1 MISFDLF
8 RLFMYNVGDMDTN
21 RFYAKL
27 KKMQF
32 TLCNGFTKKGKVV
45 FVGDSLTQN
54 CDLKKFYPTIDSV
67 NRGIGGDTLQWLFL
81 RTDCSI
87 FNLKPKAIV
96 FLMGINDLNFYGAS
110 VEDMMDRYTAFFSL
124 LQKKC
129 KDTPVIVQS
138 LYPVI
143 TEGKTKYPMVK
154 GIKKSV
160 SLLNE
165 YLERLCENY
174 GYIFVNV
181 YEKLEC
187 NGQLDEKYSKDCLHL
202 NDEGYEVV
210 AELINEKLGEVLID

>member
-45 FVGDSLTQN
+45 FVGDSLTQG
-54 CDLKKFYPTIDSV
+54 CDLKKFYPTVDSV

-87 FNLKPKAIV
+87 FNLKPKVIV

-110 VEDMMDRYTAFFSL
+110 IEDMMD
-124 LQKKC
+124 K
-129 KDTPVIVQS
+129 
-138 LYPVI
+138 
-143 TEGKTKYPMVK
+143 
-154 GIKKSV
+154 
-160 SLLNE
+160 
-165 YLERLCENY
+165 
-174 GYIFVNV
+174 
-181 YEKLEC
+181 
-187 NGQLDEKYSKDCLHL
+187 
-202 NDEGYEVV
+202 
-210 AELINEKLGEVLID
+210 

>member
-1 MISFDLF
+1 
-8 RLFMYNVGDMDTN
+8 MDVN

-32 TLCNGFTKKGKVV
+32 SLCNAFTKKGKVV

-54 CDLKKFYPTIDSV
+54 CDLKKFYPNFDTV

-110 VEDMMDRYTAFFSL
+110 VEDMMDRYTALFAL
-124 LQKKC
+124 LRKKC
-129 KDTPVIVQS
+129 KNTPVIVQS

-143 TEGKTKYPMVK
+143 TDGETKYPMTK
-154 GIKKSV
+154 GIKRSIII
-160 SLLNE
+160 LNE
-165 YLERLCENY
+165 YLENLCENY
-174 GYIFVNV
+174 GYCFVNV
-181 YEKLEC
+181 YEKLES
-187 NGQLDEKYSKDCLHL
+187 NGQIDDSYARDCLHL

-210 AELINEKLGEVLID
+210 AELINEKLGEVIIG